1 MDMNFIPIRMKN
13 QIKERVKGK
22 LQQQRQQLRRVE
34 VGEFL
39 NWQTNFGILEKKKK
53 KLNESDQV
61 KEAVKEVIK
70 EEDVNGNGVVAVKQ
84 KEQKEKEQNEE
95 KLPAVIQQQQQV
107 AVKPQPQQQEQQ
119 QVQPEYTAAEQQLR
133 MGDRFLSRELLS
145 REK

>member
-34 VGEFL
+34 VGEFP
-39 NWQTNFGILEKKKK
+39 NWQANFGILEKKKK

-70 EEDVNGNGVVAVKQ
+70 EEDMNGNGVVAVKQ
-84 KEQKEKEQNEE
+84 KEQNEE

>member
-1 MDMNFIPIRMKN
+1 MDMSFIPIRMKN
-13 QIKERVKGK
+13 QIIKERVKGK

-39 NWQTNFGILEKKKK
+39 NWRTNFGILEKKKK

-84 KEQKEKEQNEE
+84 KEKEQNEE
-95 KLPAVIQQQQQV
+95 KLPVVIQQQQQV

>member
-1 MDMNFIPIRMKN
+1 M
-13 QIKERVKGK
+13 
-22 LQQQRQQLRRVE
+22 
-34 VGEFL
+34 
-39 NWQTNFGILEKKKK
+39 
-53 KLNESDQV
+53 NESDQV

-70 EEDVNGNGVVAVKQ
+70 EEDVNGNGVVAVK
-84 KEQKEKEQNEE
+84 QKEKEQNEE